1 MPKITRAT
9 QQIFGA
15 SAPSTQI
22 TAFGTAMT
30 DNPVYTTD
38 PAELQTA
45 ASLLGWDA
53 AIEADKA
60 PFEEDT
66 NGLCYL
72 ITRQLAYL
80 YQQGIAEWD
89 SDTTYYQN
97 SQCSVIQDGILVIK
111 RSLTD
116 NNIGNDPTTD
126 NVNWADY
133 FSQRVIHTIGD
144 PIITLNPVLEDNEIW
159 LEGATVSRTTYSN
172 LFQVYG
178 TTYGAGDGSTTFQLP
193 DFRNRAIWGA
203 NSFGYLAAGLPNI
216 TGSVGYDNAGVYLNG
231 RSITA
236 SNGALSISHITS
248 AYGDTLTAGG
258 SQTRY
263 NKIGINASRSSSIYG
278 NSTTVQPPSI
288 KVRVKTRYQ

>member
-9 QQIFGA
+9 QQIFC
-15 SAPSTQI
+15 SNAPSTQI

-30 DNPVYTTD
+30 ANPIFTTN
-38 PAELQTA
+38 PAELQTN
-45 ASLLGWDA
+45 ASLSGWAA

-66 NGLCYL
+66 NGLFYL

-80 YQQGIAEWD
+80 FQQGIPEWD
-89 SDTTYYQN
+89 ANTTYYRN
-97 SQCSVIQDGILVIK
+97 SQCSVMQDGILVIK

-116 NNIGNDPTTD
+116 NNIGNNPTTD

-159 LEGATVSRTTYSN
+159 LEGAEVSRTTYSN

-178 TTYGAGDGSTTFQLP
+178 TTYGTGDGSTTFQLP
-193 DFRNRAIWGA
+193 DFRNRAIWGS
-203 NSFGYLAAGLPNI
+203 NSFGYIAAGLPNI
-216 TGSVGYDNAGVYLNG
+216 IGQFETLYQIRGNLTWGAFQQAYTSGNGWDGDGNHSVMGFD
-231 RSITA
+231 
-236 SNGALSISHITS
+236 
-248 AYGDTLTAGG
+248 
-258 SQTRY
+258 
-263 NKIGINASRSSSIYG
+263 ASRSNSIYG
-278 NSTTVQPPSI
+278 ASSTVQPPSI

>member
-1 MPKITRAT
+1 MAKITRAT
-9 QQIFGA
+9 QQIFGEDA
-15 SAPSTQI
+15 ISTEV

-30 DNPVYTTD
+30 NNPIFTKD
-38 PAELQTA
+38 PAQLQTA
-45 ASLLGWDA
+45 ASLLGWSA
-53 AIEADKA
+53 AIESDMA

-80 YQQGIAEWD
+80 YQQGTPEWD
-89 SDTTYYQN
+89 SGTTYYKN
-97 SQCSVIQDGILVIK
+97 SLCTVIENNNLIIK

-116 NNIGNDPTTD
+116 DNTGNNPLTD

-144 PIITLNPVLEDNEIW
+144 PIITLNPVLQNNEIW

-172 LFQVYG
+172 LFQIYG
-178 TTYGAGDGSTTFQLP
+178 TTYGAGNGSTTFKLP

-203 NSFGYLAAGLPNI
+203 SGFGYLSAGLPNI
-216 TGSVGYDNAGVYLNG
+216 TGSFRANDLVDN
-231 RSITA
+231 ITTPVV
-236 SNGALSISHITS
+236 SGALYYSTNTMRDARDGANGK
-248 AYGDTLTAGG
+248 AYT
-258 SQTRY
+258 
-263 NKIGINASRSSSIYG
+263 INFQASRSNSIYG
-278 NSTTVQPPSI
+278 ASSTVQPPAI

>member
-9 QQIFGA
+9 QRIFG
-15 SAPSTQI
+15 SNAPSTQI

-30 DNPVYTTD
+30 ANPVYTTN
-38 PAELQTA
+38 PAELQTN
-45 ASLLGWDA
+45 ASLTGWAA

-66 NGLCYL
+66 NGLFYL

-80 YQQGIAEWD
+80 FQQAPVEWD
-89 SDTTYYQN
+89 AGTEYYQN
-97 SQCSVIQDGILVIK
+97 SLCTVVQDGILVIK

-116 NNIGNDPTTD
+116 NNINNNPVTD

-159 LEGATVSRTTYSN
+159 LEGAEVSRATYSN

-178 TTYGAGDGSTTFQLP
+178 TTYGIGDGSTTFNLP
-193 DFRNRAIWGA
+193 DCRNRVFWGA
-203 NSFGYLAAGLPNI
+203 TNFGYIAAGLPNI
-216 TGSVGYDNAGVYLNG
+216 TGNLRFYSGYKISQSGAITYTKNSNTNNPGGGDMLGECTLNFD
-231 RSITA
+231 A
-236 SNGALSISHITS
+236 SLS
-248 AYGDTLTAGG
+248 
-258 SQTRY
+258 
-263 NKIGINASRSSSIYG
+263 NSIYN
-278 NSTTVQPPSI
+278 NSSTVQPPSI

>member
-9 QQIFGA
+9 QQIFGEN
-15 SAPSTQI
+15 APGTQI
-22 TAFGTAMT
+22 TAFGTAKT
-30 DNPVYTTD
+30 NNPVYTTD
-38 PAELQTA
+38 PAQLQTA

-53 AIEADKA
+53 AIEPDKA

-80 YQQGIAEWD
+80 YQQGIPEWD
-89 SDTTYYQN
+89 AGTTYYEN

-116 NNIGNDPTTD
+116 NNIGNDPTSDT
-126 NVNWADY
+126 VNWADY

-172 LFQVYG
+172 LFTVYG
-178 TTYGAGDGSTTFQLP
+178 TTYGIGDGSTTFQLP

-203 NSFGYLAAGLPNI
+203 DSFGYIAAGLPNI
-216 TGSVGYDNAGVYLNG
+216 TGQIIGEVYKGSGAFSDSTNYTYASAGD
-231 RSITA
+231 SDSKA
-236 SNGALSISHITS
+236 WKMPF
-248 AYGDTLTAGG
+248 D
-258 SQTRY
+258 
-263 NKIGINASRSSSIYG
+263 ASRSNAIYG
-278 NSTTVQPPSI
+278 NSTTVQPPSV

>member
-1 MPKITRAT
+1 MAKITRAT
-9 QQIFGA
+9 QKIFGDN
-15 SAPSTQI
+15 APGTQI

-30 DNPVYTTD
+30 NNPVFTKD
-38 PAELQTA
+38 PALLQTA
-45 ASLLGWDA
+45 ASLDGWDA

-80 YQQGIAEWD
+80 FQQGIPEWD
-89 SDTTYYQN
+89 AGTVYYQN
-97 SQCSVIQDGILVIK
+97 SQCSVVQNGVLVIK

-116 NNIGNDPTTD
+116 NNVGNNPVTD
-126 NVNWADY
+126 NENWADY

-159 LEGATVSRTTYSN
+159 LEGATVSRSTYSN

-203 NSFGYLAAGLPNI
+203 NTAGYIAAGLPN
-216 TGSVGYDNAGVYLNG
+216 LNG
-231 RSITA
+231 WVQGAGDRGESSQTCDGFLFTRRAHGISVNNDGKSDWTYNFNA
-236 SNGALSISHITS
+236 SN
-248 AYGDTLTAGG
+248 
-258 SQTRY
+258 Y
-263 NKIGINASRSSSIYG
+263 NSIYG
-278 NSTTVQPPSI
+278 NSTTVQPPAI

>member
-9 QQIFGA
+9 QQIFG
-15 SAPSTQI
+15 SNAPSTQI

-30 DNPVYTTD
+30 ANPIYTTD
-38 PAELQTA
+38 PAELQTN
-45 ASLLGWDA
+45 ASLTGWAA

-66 NGLCYL
+66 NGLFYL

-80 YQQGIAEWD
+80 FQQAPVEWD
-89 SDTTYYQN
+89 AGTEYYQN
-97 SQCSVIQDGILVIK
+97 SLCTVVQDGILVIK

-116 NNIGNDPTTD
+116 NNIGNNPVGD

-178 TTYGAGDGSTTFQLP
+178 TTYGIGDGSTTFTLP
-193 DFRNRAIWGA
+193 DCRNRVLWGA
-203 NSFGYLAAGLPNI
+203 TNFGYIAAGLPNI
-216 TGSVGYDNAGVYLNG
+216 TGSFFVNKSDVVDVQGAFKANYPGGGNAANYISG
-231 RSITA
+231 A
-236 SNGALSISHITS
+236 PSNISL
-248 AYGDTLTAGG
+248 D
-258 SQTRY
+258 
-263 NKIGINASRSSSIYG
+263 ASRSSSIYG
-278 NSTTVQPPSI
+278 ASDTVQPPSI

>member
-9 QQIFGA
+9 QRIFGLN
-15 SAPSTQI
+15 APSTQI

-30 DNPVYTTD
+30 ANPVYTTD
-38 PAELQTA
+38 PAELQTN
-45 ASLLGWDA
+45 ASLTGWAA

-66 NGLCYL
+66 NGLFYL

-80 YQQGIAEWD
+80 FQQAPVEWD
-89 SDTTYYQN
+89 AGTEYYQN
-97 SQCSVIQDGILVIK
+97 SLCTVVQDGILVIK

-116 NNIGNDPTTD
+116 NNINNNPVTD

-144 PIITLNPVLEDNEIW
+144 PIVTLNPMLEDNEIW
-159 LEGATVSRTTYSN
+159 LEGAEVSRTTYSN

-178 TTYGAGDGSTTFQLP
+178 TTYGIGDGSTTFALP
-193 DFRNRAIWGA
+193 DCRNRVFWGA
-203 NSFGYLAAGLPNI
+203 TNFGYIEAGLPNI
-216 TGSVGYDNAGVYLNG
+216 TGRMGNTDTHSSSATGCFYRSGTSGQLQNDGGEKDPNVYL
-231 RSITA
+231 
-236 SNGALSISHITS
+236 
-248 AYGDTLTAGG
+248 
-258 SQTRY
+258 
-263 NKIGINASRSSSIYG
+263 NASRSSSIYG

>member
-9 QQIFGA
+9 QQIFG
-15 SAPSTQI
+15 SNAPSTQI

-38 PAELQTA
+38 PAELQTN
-45 ASLLGWDA
+45 ASLDGWDA
-53 AIEADKA
+53 AIEEDKA

-66 NGLCYL
+66 NGLFYL

-80 YQQGIAEWD
+80 FQQGIPEWD
-89 SDTTYYQN
+89 ANTTYYQN
-97 SQCSVIQDGILVIK
+97 SQCSVMQDGILVIK

-116 NNIGNDPTTD
+116 NNIGNNPTTD

-144 PIITLNPVLEDNEIW
+144 PIITLNPILEDNEIW
-159 LEGATVSRTTYSN
+159 LEGAEVSRTTYSN

-178 TTYGAGDGSTTFQLP
+178 TTYGIGDGSTTFNLP

-203 NSFGYLAAGLPNI
+203 NSFGYIEAGLPNI
-216 TGSVGYDNAGVYLNG
+216 TGTTQFDGNQWGWLSGAFYAGQPQGNG
-231 RSITA
+231 PS
-236 SNGALSISHITS
+236 
-248 AYGDTLTAGG
+248 GG
-258 SQTRY
+258 GTDHMLY
-263 NKIGINASRSSSIYG
+263 FDASRSSSVYG

>member
-9 QQIFGA
+9 QQIFG
-15 SAPSTQI
+15 SNAPSTQI

-30 DNPVYTTD
+30 ANPVYTTN
-38 PAELQTA
+38 PAELQTN
-45 ASLLGWDA
+45 ASLQGWDA
-53 AIEADKA
+53 AIMSDKA

-66 NGLCYL
+66 NGLFYL

-80 YQQGIAEWD
+80 FQQGIPEWD
-89 SDTTYYQN
+89 ANTTYYQN
-97 SQCSVIQDGILVIK
+97 SQCSVMQDGILVIK

-116 NNIGNDPTTD
+116 NNIGNNPITD

-144 PIITLNPVLEDNEIW
+144 PIVTLNPVLEDNEIW

-178 TTYGAGDGSTTFQLP
+178 TTYGIGDGSTTFALP
-193 DFRNRAIWGA
+193 DCRNRVFWGA
-203 NSFGYLAAGLPNI
+203 QNFGYIAAGLPNI
-216 TGSVGYDNAGVYLNG
+216 KGYFTGMSCYYYDVA
-231 RSITA
+231 TD
-236 SNGALSISHITS
+236 GAFYRTYQAYSGAKGGGGGDFSRNDISF
-248 AYGDTLTAGG
+248 D
-258 SQTRY
+258 
-263 NKIGINASRSSSIYG
+263 ASRSSSVYKDDV
-278 NSTTVQPPSI
+278 TTVQPPAI

>member
-9 QQIFGA
+9 QQIFG
-15 SAPSTQI
+15 SNAPSTQI

-30 DNPVYTTD
+30 ANPIYTTN
-38 PAELQTA
+38 PAELQTNA
-45 ASLLGWDA
+45 TLEGWNA

-66 NGLCYL
+66 NGLFYL

-80 YQQGIAEWD
+80 FQQGIPEWD
-89 SDTTYYQN
+89 ANTTYYQN
-97 SQCSVIQDGILVIK
+97 SQCSVMQDGILVIK

-116 NNIGNDPTTD
+116 NNVGNNPTTD

-159 LEGATVSRTTYSN
+159 LEGAEVSRTTYSN

-178 TTYGAGDGSTTFQLP
+178 TTYGIGDGSTTFRLP
-193 DFRNRAIWGA
+193 DCRNRVFWGA
-203 NSFGYLAAGLPNI
+203 ESFGYIEAGLPNI
-216 TGSVGYDNAGVYLNG
+216 YGWFQVGAEFSSADGVLFT
-231 RSITA
+231 RK
-236 SNGALSISHITS
+236 
-248 AYGDTLTAGG
+248 
-258 SQTRY
+258 SQGQRNTQ
-263 NKIGINASRSSSIYG
+263 ASSSGSRFTFDASKYNSIYS

>member
-9 QQIFGA
+9 QYIFGA
-15 SAPSTQI
+15 NAPTTQK

-30 DNPVYTTD
+30 DSPVYSTD
-38 PAELQTA
+38 PATIQNSNYLN
-45 ASLLGWDA
+45 GWAA
-53 AIEADKA
+53 AIESDKA

-66 NGLCYL
+66 NGLFNL

-80 YQQGIAEWD
+80 FQQAPVEWD
-89 SDTTYYQN
+89 SGTEYYTN
-97 SQCSVIQDGILVIK
+97 SLCTVVQDGILVIK

-116 NNIGNDPTTD
+116 NNIGNNPTTD
-126 NVNWADY
+126 NINWADY

-159 LEGATVSRTTYSN
+159 LEGAEVSRTTYSN

-178 TTYGAGDGSTTFQLP
+178 TTYGVGDGSTTFNLP
-193 DFRNRAIWGA
+193 DCRNRAFWGA
-203 NSFGYLAAGLPNI
+203 TDFGYIAAGLPNI
-216 TGSVGYDNAGVYLNG
+216 TGGFNGNVNDGGFYGAFYYDGW
-231 RSITA
+231 
-236 SNGALSISHITS
+236 
-248 AYGDTLTAGG
+248 AYGDSGSGG
-258 SQTRY
+258 GGTIRF
-263 NKIGINASRSSSIYG
+263 NASRSNSIYG

>member
-9 QQIFGA
+9 QHIFG
-15 SAPSTQI
+15 SNAPGTQI
-22 TAFGTAMT
+22 TAFGTAKT
-30 DNPVYTTD
+30 ANPVYTTD
-38 PAELQTA
+38 PAQLQTA
-45 ASLLGWDA
+45 ASALGWDA
-53 AIEADKA
+53 AIESDKA

-72 ITRQLAYL
+72 MTRQLAYL
-80 YQQGIAEWD
+80 YQQGIPEWD
-89 SDTTYYQN
+89 AGTTYYQN
-97 SQCSVIQDGILVIK
+97 SQCSVVQDGILVIK

-116 NNIGNDPTTD
+116 NNIGNNPTTD

-159 LEGATVSRTTYSN
+159 LEGATVSRTTYSR
-172 LFQVYG
+172 LFTIYG
-178 TTYGAGDGSTTFQLP
+178 TTYGAGDGSTTFTLP

-216 TGSVGYDNAGVYLNG
+216 TGRMGNTDSTSSSATGCFYRSGTSGKLENTNG
-231 RSITA
+231 
-236 SNGALSISHITS
+236 S
-248 AYGDTLTAGG
+248 ADPNIYFD
-258 SQTRY
+258 
-263 NKIGINASRSSSIYG
+263 ASRSNSIYG
-278 NSTTVQPPSI
+278 ASSTVQPPAI

>member
-9 QQIFGA
+9 QRIFG
-15 SAPSTQI
+15 SNAPSTQI

-30 DNPVYTTD
+30 ANPVYTTN
-38 PAELQTA
+38 PAELQTN
-45 ASLLGWDA
+45 ASLTGWAA

-66 NGLCYL
+66 NGLFYL

-80 YQQGIAEWD
+80 FQQAPVEWD
-89 SDTTYYQN
+89 AGTEYYQN
-97 SQCSVIQDGILVIK
+97 SLCTVVQDGILVIK

-116 NNIGNDPTTD
+116 NNINNNPVTD

-178 TTYGAGDGSTTFQLP
+178 TTYGIGDGSTTFALP
-193 DFRNRAIWGA
+193 DCRNRVFWGA
-203 NSFGYLAAGLPNI
+203 TNFGYIAAGLPQHQHNLDVLY
-216 TGSVGYDNAGVYLNG
+216 TRHGE
-231 RSITA
+231 
-236 SNGALSISHITS
+236 
-248 AYGDTLTAGG
+248 AGG
-258 SQTRY
+258 GGVVNWCNGDWDITRV
-263 NKIGINASRSSSIYG
+263 NNPLSSKVINSSIYRDDV
-278 NSTTVQPPSI
+278 TTVQPPSI

>member
-9 QQIFGA
+9 QQIFG
-15 SAPSTQI
+15 SNAPSTQI

-30 DNPVYTTD
+30 ANPIYTTN
-38 PAELQTA
+38 PAELQTNA
-45 ASLLGWDA
+45 TLEGWDA
-53 AIEADKA
+53 AIEEDKA

-66 NGLCYL
+66 NGLFYL

-80 YQQGIAEWD
+80 FQQGIPEWD
-89 SDTTYYQN
+89 ANTTYYQN
-97 SQCSVIQDGILVIK
+97 SQCSVMQDGVLVIK

-116 NNIGNDPTTD
+116 NNVGNNPTTD

-159 LEGATVSRTTYSN
+159 LEGAEVSRTTYSN

-178 TTYGAGDGSTTFQLP
+178 TTYGIGDGTTTFQLP

-203 NSFGYLAAGLPNI
+203 DSFGYIAAGLPNI
-216 TGSVGYDNAGVYLNG
+216 TGQIIGEVYKGSGAFSNSTSYTDGSAGDSD
-231 RSITA
+231 RKSWIMPF
-236 SNGALSISHITS
+236 
-248 AYGDTLTAGG
+248 D
-258 SQTRY
+258 
-263 NKIGINASRSSSIYG
+263 ASRSNAIYG

>member
-9 QQIFGA
+9 QQIFG
-15 SAPSTQI
+15 SNAPSTQI

-30 DNPVYTTD
+30 ANPVYTTD
-38 PAELQTA
+38 PAELQTN
-45 ASLLGWDA
+45 ASLDGWDA

-66 NGLCYL
+66 NGLFYL

-80 YQQGIAEWD
+80 FQQGIPEWD
-89 SDTTYYQN
+89 ANTTYYQN
-97 SQCSVIQDGILVIK
+97 SQCSVMQDGILVIK

-116 NNIGNDPTTD
+116 NNVGNNPATD
-126 NVNWADY
+126 NINWADY

-159 LEGATVSRTTYSN
+159 LEGAEVSRTTYSN

-178 TTYGAGDGSTTFQLP
+178 TTYGIGDGSTTFQLP

-203 NSFGYLAAGLPNI
+203 NSFGYIEAGLPDI
-216 TGSVGYDNAGVYLNG
+216 TGYVSSSGQPGPVGGAFYDTGWRN
-231 RSITA
+231 IKI
-236 SNGALSISHITS
+236 SNDGERDMVANF
-248 AYGDTLTAGG
+248 A
-258 SQTRY
+258 
-263 NKIGINASRSSSIYG
+263 ASRSNAIYG
-278 NSTTVQPPSI
+278 NSSTVQPPSI

>member
-1 MPKITRAT
+1 MAKITRAT
-9 QQIFGA
+9 QQIFGENA
-15 SAPSTQI
+15 ISTEV

-30 DNPVYTTD
+30 NNPIFTKD
-38 PAELQTA
+38 PAQLQTA
-45 ASLLGWDA
+45 ASLLGWSA
-53 AIEADKA
+53 AIESDMA

-80 YQQGIAEWD
+80 YQQGTPEWD
-89 SDTTYYQN
+89 SDTTYYKN
-97 SQCSVIQDGILVIK
+97 SLCTVIENNNLIIK

-116 NNIGNDPTTD
+116 DNTGNNPLTD

-144 PIITLNPVLEDNEIW
+144 PIITLNPVLQNNEIW

-172 LFQVYG
+172 LFQIYG
-178 TTYGAGDGSTTFQLP
+178 TTYGAGNGSTTFKLP

-203 NSFGYLAAGLPNI
+203 SGFGYLSAGIPNI
-216 TGSVGYDNAGVYLNG
+216 TGQFRITETNG
-231 RSITA
+231 DCSTIQSSSGAFRNSGAVTGGEGHIQIT
-236 SNGALSISHITS
+236 NNQF
-248 AYGDTLTAGG
+248 Y
-258 SQTRY
+258 QTVT
-263 NKIGINASRSSSIYG
+263 IDASRSSGLYG
-278 NSTTVQPPSI
+278 SSSTVQPPAI

>member
-9 QQIFGA
+9 QQIFGS

-30 DNPVYTTD
+30 SDPVYTTD
-38 PAELQTA
+38 PAELQTN
-45 ASLLGWDA
+45 ASLQGWNA
-53 AIEADKA
+53 AIMSDKA

-66 NGLCYL
+66 NGLFYL

-80 YQQGIAEWD
+80 FQQGIPEWD
-89 SDTTYYQN
+89 ANTVYYQN
-97 SQCSVIQDGILVIK
+97 SQCSVVQDGILVIK

-116 NNIGNDPTTD
+116 NNIGNNPVTD

-144 PIITLNPVLEDNEIW
+144 PIVTLNPVLEDNEIW
-159 LEGATVSRTTYSN
+159 LEGAEVSRTTYSN

-178 TTYGAGDGSTTFQLP
+178 TTYGIGDGSTTFRLP
-193 DFRNRAIWGA
+193 DCRNRVFWGA
-203 NSFGYLAAGLPNI
+203 TNFGYIDAGLPNI
-216 TGSVGYDNAGVYLNG
+216 TGSM
-231 RSITA
+231 
-236 SNGALSISHITS
+236 SNGLAEHWNPACVGSGALISNTVWDGNCGS
-248 AYGDTLTAGG
+248 GSGG
-258 SQTRY
+258 GQRGGFSF
-263 NKIGINASRSSSIYG
+263 NASKSSSIYKDDVD
-278 NSTTVQPPSI
+278 TVQPPSI

>member
-1 MPKITRAT
+1 MAKITRAT
-9 QQIFGA
+9 QKIFGDN
-15 SAPSTQI
+15 APGTQI

-30 DNPVYTTD
+30 NNPVFTKD
-38 PAELQTA
+38 PALLQTA
-45 ASLLGWDA
+45 ASLDGWDA

-80 YQQGIAEWD
+80 FQQGIPEWD
-89 SDTTYYQN
+89 AGTVYYQN
-97 SQCSVIQDGILVIK
+97 SQCSVVQNGVLVIK

-116 NNIGNDPTTD
+116 NNVGNNPVTD
-126 NVNWADY
+126 NENWADY

-159 LEGATVSRTTYSN
+159 LEGATVSRSTYSN

-178 TTYGAGDGSTTFQLP
+178 TTYGAGNGSTTFQLP

-203 NSFGYLAAGLPNI
+203 NSFGYIAAGLPNI
-216 TGSVGYDNAGVYLNG
+216 TGTF
-231 RSITA
+231 TA
-236 SNGALSISHITS
+236 THNP
-248 AYGDTLTAGG
+248 
-258 SQTRY
+258 
-263 NKIGINASRSSSIYG
+263 NASWSGSLYRSETAVKGEGGGNGNDNLWYFDAALSSSIYG
-278 NSTTVQPPSI
+278 NSTTVQPPAI

>member
-9 QQIFGA
+9 QRIFG
-15 SAPSTQI
+15 SNAPSTQI

-38 PAELQTA
+38 PAELQTN
-45 ASLLGWDA
+45 ASLTGWAA

-66 NGLCYL
+66 NGLFYL

-80 YQQGIAEWD
+80 FQQAPVEWD
-89 SDTTYYQN
+89 AGTEYYQN
-97 SQCSVIQDGILVIK
+97 SLCTVVQDGILVIK

-116 NNIGNDPTTD
+116 NNINNNPVTD

-144 PIITLNPVLEDNEIW
+144 PIVTLNPVLEDNEIW
-159 LEGATVSRTTYSN
+159 LEGAEVSRTTYSN

-178 TTYGAGDGSTTFQLP
+178 TTYGIGDGSTTFALP
-193 DFRNRAIWGA
+193 DCRNRVFWGA
-203 NSFGYLAAGLPNI
+203 TNFGYIEAGLPNI
-216 TGSVGYDNAGVYLNG
+216 TGTFSAENTRKYVSGAFNYEQVTFA
-231 RSITA
+231 RSTG
-236 SNGALSISHITS
+236 SNQANNPGFNM
-248 AYGDTLTAGG
+248 D
-258 SQTRY
+258 
-263 NKIGINASRSSSIYG
+263 ASRSSSIYG

>member
-9 QQIFGA
+9 QYIFGA
-15 SAPSTQI
+15 NAPTTQK

-30 DNPVYTTD
+30 DSPVYSTD
-38 PAELQTA
+38 PATIQNSNYLN
-45 ASLLGWDA
+45 GWAA
-53 AIEADKA
+53 AIESDKA

-66 NGLCYL
+66 NGLFNL

-80 YQQGIAEWD
+80 FQQAPVEWD
-89 SDTTYYQN
+89 SGTEYYTN
-97 SQCSVIQDGILVIK
+97 SLCTVIQDGILVIK

-116 NNIGNDPTTD
+116 NNINNNPTTD

-159 LEGATVSRTTYSN
+159 LEGAEVSRTTYSN

-178 TTYGAGDGSTTFQLP
+178 TTYGVGDGSTTFNLP
-193 DFRNRAIWGA
+193 DCRNRAFWGA
-203 NSFGYLAAGLPNI
+203 TDFGYIAAGLPNI
-216 TGSVGYDNAGVYLNG
+216 SGWFRLASEYGYSDSDNTLFQRSSDG
-231 RSITA
+231 RRN
-236 SNGALSISHITS
+236 NGA
-248 AYGDTLTAGG
+248 DWGG
-258 SQTRY
+258 TTVSF
-263 NKIGINASRSSSIYG
+263 NASRSNSIYG
-278 NSTTVQPPSI
+278 NSSTVQPPSI

>member
-1 MPKITRAT
+1 MAKITRAT
-9 QQIFGA
+9 QKIFGDN
-15 SAPSTQI
+15 APGTQI

-30 DNPVYTTD
+30 NNPVFTKD
-38 PAELQTA
+38 PALLQTA
-45 ASLLGWDA
+45 ASLGGWEA

-80 YQQGIAEWD
+80 YQQGIPEWD
-89 SDTTYYQN
+89 AGTVYYQN
-97 SQCSVIQDGILVIK
+97 SQCTVVQNGALVIK

-116 NNIGNDPTTD
+116 NNVGNNPVTD

-159 LEGATVSRTTYSN
+159 LEGATVSRSTYSN
-172 LFQVYG
+172 LFQIYG
-178 TTYGAGDGSTTFQLP
+178 TTYGAGNGSTTFQLP

-203 NSFGYLAAGLPNI
+203 NSFGYIAAGLPNI
-216 TGSVGYDNAGVYLNG
+216 TGTYPTGSGSRAESFTGSFYW
-231 RSITA
+231 
-236 SNGALSISHITS
+236 ISEGPIP
-248 AYGDTLTAGG
+248 GEGGG
-258 SQTRY
+258 SG
-263 NKIGINASRSSSIYG
+263 KDDIGGFDASRSSTIYG
-278 NSTTVQPPSI
+278 NSTTVQPPAI

>member
-9 QQIFGA
+9 QQIFGS

-30 DNPVYTTD
+30 NDPVYTTN
-38 PAELQTA
+38 PAELQTN
-45 ASLLGWDA
+45 ASLQGWEA
-53 AIEADKA
+53 AIMSDKA

-66 NGLCYL
+66 NGLFYL

-80 YQQGIAEWD
+80 FQQGIPEWD
-89 SDTTYYQN
+89 ANTTYYQN
-97 SQCSVIQDGILVIK
+97 SQCSVMQDGILVIK

-116 NNIGNDPTTD
+116 NNTGNNPATD

-159 LEGATVSRTTYSN
+159 LEGAEVSRTTYSN

-178 TTYGAGDGSTTFQLP
+178 TTYGIGNGSTTFALP
-193 DFRNRAIWGA
+193 DCRNRVFWGA
-203 NSFGYLAAGLPNI
+203 QNFGYIAAGLPNI
-216 TGSVGYDNAGVYLNG
+216 TGLISFSGIDPNTYWGAASGAFTKANFTGAGDGHNYNVAGSAIDFYFD
-231 RSITA
+231 A
-236 SNGALSISHITS
+236 SLS
-248 AYGDTLTAGG
+248 
-258 SQTRY
+258 
-263 NKIGINASRSSSIYG
+263 NSIYN
-278 NSTTVQPPSI
+278 NSNTVQPPSI